1 MITYALVIAL
11 ALTILPVS
19 AYAQIIINEVE
30 LYPSVS
36 YERQWVELFNTSNFA
51 TDLSGWTVTSLSK
64 NMTLTVPQGTMVNG
78 SGYFIVKNS
87 ESWMEQKDEVI
98 ILKDQLG
105 NVIDQVGPFTETDK
119 DSATWQRY
127 PNGEDN
133 WRFLLKTPGK
143 SNGGFPTLKE
153 TISRGVE
160 LFSITKI
167 SLIDRS
173 GTNTTLANVNEP
185 LKVSATIESNSFEE
199 ESFTY
204 IVKITNSEGITVQLS
219 WVSGMLKT
227 KKSLE
232 LSQQWIPESIDNYE
246 IEFFV
251 WKDVADP
258 TPLSFNVP
266 RLPVTI
272 Q

>member
-1 MITYALVIAL
+1 MIIYALVVISSL
-11 ALTILPVS
+11 IILPVS

-51 TDLSGWTVTSLSK
+51 TDLSGWTITSLSK

-133 WRFLLKTPGK
+133 WRFLLKTPDK

-232 LSQQWIPESIDNYE
+232 FSQQWIPESIDNYE
-246 IEFFV
+246 IEIFV

-266 RLPVTI
+266 QLPVTI